1 MLCEAYAVSADALS
15 SVLISLAMQN
25 FFILGWMREH
35 RLGIINDIINLS
47 APYCVDSMFWV

>member
-1 MLCEAYAVSADALS
+1 MLWKAYAVSPGALS
-15 SVLISLAMQN
+15 SVLISLAMKI

-35 RLGIINDIINLS
+35 SLGIINDNIS